1 METTTKLKP
10 GHGLVQNETTKLNE
24 LQVNK
29 LRIWSH
35 LLKKYLMENFIFCAV
50 LLATNENGEKQQF
63 LISLGPLPQKVG
75 YFTQFEIFSHIGGS
89 RRSHIN
95 LKSEILNLK

>member
-35 LLKKYLMENFIFCAV
+35 LLKKYLMENFIFRAV
-50 LLATNENGEKQQF
+50 SNAVSKM
-63 LISLGPLPQKVG
+63 
-75 YFTQFEIFSHIGGS
+75 
-89 RRSHIN
+89 
-95 LKSEILNLK
+95 ILV

>member
-1 METTTKLKP
+1 
-10 GHGLVQNETTKLNE
+10 
-24 LQVNK
+24 
-29 LRIWSH
+29 
-35 LLKKYLMENFIFCAV
+35 MENFIFCAV
-50 LLATNENGEKQQF
+50 LLATNENCEKQQF

-95 LKSEILNLK
+95 LKSEILNLKWLNPKYKTDCFVWTERELDWYRFAFKYSA